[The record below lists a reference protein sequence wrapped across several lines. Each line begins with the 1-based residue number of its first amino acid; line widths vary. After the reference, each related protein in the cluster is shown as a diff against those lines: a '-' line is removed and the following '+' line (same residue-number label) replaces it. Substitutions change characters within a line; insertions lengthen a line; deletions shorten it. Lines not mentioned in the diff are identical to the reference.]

1 MRKSAEIYADLEEL
15 QKVLKQACS
24 MDGAIYALDLQYF
37 ADRQHDLK
45 QELRIALSVE
55 NCQ

>member
-1 MRKSAEIYADLEEL
+1 MRQSAEIYKELEEL
-15 QKVLKQACS
+15 QEILKSACS

-45 QELRIALSVE
+45 QELRIALSIE

>member
-1 MRKSAEIYADLEEL
+1 MRKSAEIFKELEEL
-15 QKVLKQACS
+15 QDLLKQACS
-24 MDGAIYALDLQYF
+24 MDGSIFALDLQYF

-45 QELRIALSVE
+45 QELRIAMATE

>member
-1 MRKSAEIYADLEEL
+1 MRKSTEIYKELEEL
-15 QKVLKQACS
+15 QEILKKACS
-24 MDGAIYALDLQYF
+24 MDGAIYALDLQFF

>member
-1 MRKSAEIYADLEEL
+1 MRKSTEIYKDLEEL
-15 QKVLKQACS
+15 QKILKQACS

-37 ADRQHDLK
+37 ADKQHDLK
-45 QELRIALSVE
+45 QELRIVLSVE

>member
-1 MRKSAEIYADLEEL
+1 MRSSAEIYAELEEL
-15 QKVLKQACS
+15 QKLLKQACS